1 MDFNQKLKLI
11 LKDAVKA
18 AGFDVD
24 LELIPF
30 AIDIPKDNK
39 NGDYATNLALQLAK
53 SVKDN
58 PRNVAEKL
66 KSKIVL
72 ESNGLEKV
80 EIAGPGFIN
89 FFVSKTL
96 LANNLYEILNQ
107 GSEYG
112 KTKLKE
118 TLTYNVEFI
127 SANPTGRLHLG
138 HARQAALGDSLCR
151 ILQAAGYKVTRE
163 YYVNDL
169 GSQVQNLAL
178 SVRARYLELYNLE
191 AKIPEDGYKGEDIKQ
206 IAKDLQKKFGDRFKE
221 DESKDVLKIIR
232 DFAIEAELNLIRQD
246 LRNYRVE
253 MDVYSSENAIKERG
267 MVEQTLQILKEVG
280 VLYESEGATFFKSTQ
295 YGDDKDRVLIKSDK
309 TYTYL
314 TPDIAYHV
322 DKLSRGYD
330 YLVNLLGADH
340 HGYINRLKAAIIA
353 LGHDKDKLEVD
364 IVQMVRLI
372 RNGQEFKMSKR
383 AGNVVTLADLV
394 EEVGVDAARYF
405 FVSRSGDSHF
415 DFDISLAKSYSND
428 NPVYY
433 AQYAHAR
440 MNSIIA
446 QASKI
451 DTSKVEKFDQL
462 VTSQEVD
469 LIKQLIEFKQVI
481 VDAAKSREP
490 YQITNYI
497 QKVAQLFHSFYNECR
512 VVDENNFILSAQ
524 RLLLVVATKTVLAN
538 ALSLIG
544 VNAPQTM

>member
-1 MDFNQKLKLI
+1 MEFNIKLNSLI
-11 LKDAVKA
+11 VDAIKKA
-18 AGFDVD
+18 KFEVD
-24 LELIPF
+24 LNQLTF
-30 AIDIPKDNK
+30 NIDIPKDNK
-39 NGDYATNLALQLAK
+39 NGDYASNVALQLSKALK
-53 SVKDN
+53 GN
-58 PRNVAEKL
+58 PKQIAETIIKQ
-66 KSKIVL
+66 IDL
-72 ESNGLEKV
+72 EKNGLEKV

-89 FFVSKTL
+89 FFVLKSL
-96 LANNLYEILNQ
+96 LADNIKEIIKLGND
-107 GSEYG
+107 YG
-112 KTKLKE
+112 RTKLKE
-118 TLTYNVEFI
+118 PHSYNVEFI

-169 GSQVQNLAL
+169 GSQVHNLAL

-191 AKIPEDGYKGEDIKQ
+191 AKIPEDGYFGDDIKVV
-206 IAKDLQKKFGDRFKE
+206 AKELQKKFGDKFKE
-221 DESKDVLKIIR
+221 DESKESLKIIR
-232 DFAIEAELNLIRQD
+232 DFAIEAELNIIKAD
-246 LRNYRVE
+246 LKNYRVE
-253 MDVYSSENAIKERG
+253 MDVYSSESSIKERG

-330 YLVNLLGADH
+330 FLVNLLGADH
-340 HGYINRLKAAIIA
+340 HGYINRLKAAIVA
-353 LGHDKDKLEVD
+353 LGHDKNKLEVD

-372 RNGQEFKMSKR
+372 KDGEEYKMSKR
-383 AGNVVTLADLV
+383 AGNAITLAELV
-394 EEVGVDAARYF
+394 EEVGVDATRYF

-415 DFDISLAKSYSND
+415 DFDIGLAKTYTND

-440 MNSIIA
+440 MNSIIN
-446 QASKI
+446 QASSI
-451 DTSKVEKFDQL
+451 DTTKVDKFDLL
-462 VTSQEVD
+462 VAPQEID
-469 LIKQLIEFKQVI
+469 LIKQLLEFKQVI
-481 VDAAKSREP
+481 IDAAKNREP
-490 YQITNYI
+490 YQITIYI

-512 VVDENNFILSAQ
+512 VVDENNLNLSAQ

-538 ALSLIG
+538 ALNLIG
-544 VNAPQTM
+544 VSAPQKM

>member
-1 MDFNQKLKLI
+1 MEFNIKLNSLI
-11 LKDAVKA
+11 VDAIKKA
-18 AGFDVD
+18 KFEVD
-24 LELIPF
+24 LNQLTF
-30 AIDIPKDNK
+30 NIDIPKDNK
-39 NGDYATNLALQLAK
+39 NGDYASNVALQLSKALK
-53 SVKDN
+53 GN
-58 PRNVAEKL
+58 PKQIAETIIKQ
-66 KSKIVL
+66 IDL
-72 ESNGLEKV
+72 EKNGLEKV

-89 FFVSKTL
+89 FFVLKSL
-96 LANNLYEILNQ
+96 LADNIKEIIKLGND
-107 GSEYG
+107 YG
-112 KTKLKE
+112 RTKLKE
-118 TLTYNVEFI
+118 PQSYNVEFI

-169 GSQVQNLAL
+169 GSQVHNLAL

-191 AKIPEDGYKGEDIKQ
+191 AKIPEDGYFGDDIKVV
-206 IAKDLQKKFGDRFKE
+206 AKELQKKFGDKFKE
-221 DESKDVLKIIR
+221 DESKESLKIIR
-232 DFAIEAELNLIRQD
+232 DFAIEAELNIIKAD
-246 LRNYRVE
+246 LKNYRVE
-253 MDVYSSENAIKERG
+253 MDVYSSESSIKERG

-330 YLVNLLGADH
+330 FLVNLLGADH
-340 HGYINRLKAAIIA
+340 HGYINRLKAAIVA
-353 LGHDKDKLEVD
+353 LGHDKNKLEVD

-372 RNGQEFKMSKR
+372 KDGEEYKMSKR
-383 AGNVVTLADLV
+383 AGNAITLAELV
-394 EEVGVDAARYF
+394 EEVGVDATRYF

-415 DFDISLAKSYSND
+415 DFDIGLAKTYSND

-440 MNSIIA
+440 MNSIIN
-446 QASKI
+446 QANSI
-451 DTSKVEKFDQL
+451 DTTKVDKFDLL
-462 VTSQEVD
+462 VAPQEID
-469 LIKQLIEFKQVI
+469 LIKQLVEFKQVI
-481 VDAAKSREP
+481 IDAAKNREP
-490 YQITNYI
+490 YQITIYI

-512 VVDENNFILSAQ
+512 VVDENNLNLSAQ

-538 ALSLIG
+538 ALNLIG
-544 VNAPQTM
+544 VSAPQKM

>member
-1 MDFNQKLKLI
+1 MEFNIKLNSLI
-11 LKDAVKA
+11 VDAIKKA
-18 AGFDVD
+18 KFEVD
-24 LELIPF
+24 LNQLTF
-30 AIDIPKDNK
+30 NIDIPKDNK
-39 NGDYATNLALQLAK
+39 NGDYASNVALQLSKALK
-53 SVKDN
+53 GN
-58 PRNVAEKL
+58 PKQIAETIIKQ
-66 KSKIVL
+66 IDL
-72 ESNGLEKV
+72 EKNGLEKV

-89 FFVSKTL
+89 FFVLKSL
-96 LANNLYEILNQ
+96 LANNIKEIIKLGND
-107 GSEYG
+107 YG
-112 KTKLKE
+112 RTKLKE
-118 TLTYNVEFI
+118 PQSYNVEFI

-169 GSQVQNLAL
+169 GSQVHNLAL

-191 AKIPEDGYKGEDIKQ
+191 AKIPEDGYFGDDIKVV
-206 IAKDLQKKFGDRFKE
+206 AKELQKKFGDKFKE
-221 DESKDVLKIIR
+221 DESKESLKIIR
-232 DFAIEAELNLIRQD
+232 DFAIEAELNIIKAD
-246 LRNYRVE
+246 LKNYRVE
-253 MDVYSSENAIKERG
+253 MDVYSSESSIKERG

-330 YLVNLLGADH
+330 FLVNLLGADH
-340 HGYINRLKAAIIA
+340 HGYINRLKAAIVA
-353 LGHDKDKLEVD
+353 LGHDKNKLEVD

-372 RNGQEFKMSKR
+372 KDGEEYKMSKR
-383 AGNVVTLADLV
+383 AGNAITLAELV
-394 EEVGVDAARYF
+394 EEVGVDATRYF

-415 DFDISLAKSYSND
+415 DFDIGLAKTYSND

-440 MNSIIA
+440 MNSIIN
-446 QASKI
+446 QANSI
-451 DTSKVEKFDQL
+451 DTTKVDKFDLL
-462 VTSQEVD
+462 VAPQEID
-469 LIKQLIEFKQVI
+469 LIKQLVEFKQVI
-481 VDAAKSREP
+481 IDAAKNREP
-490 YQITNYI
+490 YQITIYI

-512 VVDENNFILSAQ
+512 VVDENNLNLSAQ

-538 ALSLIG
+538 ALNLIG
-544 VNAPQTM
+544 VSAPQKM